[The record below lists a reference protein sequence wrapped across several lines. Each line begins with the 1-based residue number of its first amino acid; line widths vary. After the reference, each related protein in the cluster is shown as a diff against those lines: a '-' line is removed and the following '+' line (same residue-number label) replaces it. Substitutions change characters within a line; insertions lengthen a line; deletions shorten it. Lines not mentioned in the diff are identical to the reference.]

1 MEIPFKS
8 VESPAFLQGLGP
20 ATHLAAAPHRDAAA
34 APGLWRGEN
43 ARRSAEKM
51 PWMLEFTIHAMMLVN
66 YKWLFHVIFNGFFL
80 GDTMRIYGDL
90 WKCIGDILG
99 FTIW

>member
-66 YKWLFHVIFNGFFL
+66 YKWLFHVIFNVFF
-80 GDTMRIYGDL
+80 
-90 WKCIGDILG
+90 
-99 FTIW
+99 